1 MKSARLFYFDQ
12 IASTKSREIQ
22 SSRFCERTARANRK
36 SENRLGHF
44 IGTRIA
50 CTNQKK
56 VKDILSMTIRI
67 FNEDKDSVIE
77 SWVLTGMCDYKFAL
91 QALYPLI
98 DKFEA
103 QRKIQNPAF
112 YERLRRDI
120 LAGCIMPPITLA
132 LVADTDKFKP
142 GDDFEKFIN
151 DNVSYGYVLDGM
163 QRLHNLHIVSTDKRF
178 DPYKNLYLS
187 VVIAK
192 NKDMLLY
199 RMITLNNGQRP
210 MSPRHQIE
218 VLTQELFDFTELNIS
233 VQTEKERSERIVR
246 GSFNLSDISKGYLA
260 FITDSLH
267 NDNSRI
273 IAEKMDEL
281 IISKIL
287 HAGPSEGLE
296 FQSVL
301 SLIDRLAQDQSA
313 KVWLQTQN
321 NLIGFCVGIKDG
333 YTFLKDTPEAS
344 FGTWCVNFDESFKA
358 INAAKV
364 NLGKYRREL
373 SAKFIKGI
381 ERYATYDVPRLIEFF
396 NDETA
401 I

>member
-1 MKSARLFYFDQ
+1 MS
-12 IASTKSREIQ
+12 IE
-22 SSRFCERTARANRK
+22 
-36 SENRLGHF
+36 
-44 IGTRIA
+44 
-50 CTNQKK
+50 
-56 VKDILSMTIRI
+56 I

-77 SWVLTGMCDYKFAL
+77 SWVLTGKCDYSFAL
-91 QALYPLI
+91 QELYPLI

-132 LVADTDKFKP
+132 LVADTSQFTP
-142 GDDFEKFIN
+142 GFDFQSFIN
-151 DNVSYGYVLDGM
+151 ANIARGYVLDGM
-163 QRLHNLHIVSTDKRF
+163 QRLHNLHIVSTADSF
-178 DPYKNLYLS
+178 DGSRNLYLS

-218 VLTQELFDFTELNIS
+218 VLTQELFDFSELDMS

-246 GSFNLSDISKGYLA
+246 GSFNLADISKGYLA

-301 SLIDRLAQDQSA
+301 SLIDRFANDQTA
-313 KVWLQTQN
+313 KTWLQTQN
-321 NLIGFCVGIKDG
+321 NLIGFCVGIKDSF
-333 YTFLKDTPEAS
+333 TFLESTSEAD
-344 FGTWCVNFDESFKA
+344 FGEWCGNFDEAFKA

-381 ERYATYDVPRLIEFF
+381 ESYSTFGVPDLIEFF

-401 I
+401 V

>member
-1 MKSARLFYFDQ
+1 MA
-12 IASTKSREIQ
+12 IE
-22 SSRFCERTARANRK
+22 
-36 SENRLGHF
+36 
-44 IGTRIA
+44 
-50 CTNQKK
+50 
-56 VKDILSMTIRI
+56 ILSK
-67 FNEDKDSVIE
+67 DKDSVIE
-77 SWVLTGMCDYKFAL
+77 SWVLTGKCDYAYAL
-91 QALYPLI
+91 RELYPLI

-103 QRKIQNPAF
+103 QRKVQNPAF
-112 YERLRRDI
+112 YERLRRDV

-132 LVADTDKFKP
+132 LIAENDEF
-142 GDDFEKFIN
+142 GHNFDFQRYIN
-151 DNVSYGYVLDGM
+151 DNVERGYILDGM
-163 QRLHNLHIVSTDKRF
+163 QRLYNLHIVSTEDGF
-178 DPYKNLYLS
+178 DAERNLYVS

-218 VLTQELFDFTELNIS
+218 VLTQELFDFTELEMD

-246 GSFNLSDISKGYLA
+246 GSFNLGDISKGYLA

-287 HAGPSEGLE
+287 QAGPSEGLE

-301 SLIDRLAQDQSA
+301 ALIDRFATNPSA
-313 KVWLQTQN
+313 KTWLQTQN
-321 NLIGFCVGIKDG
+321 NLIGFCVGIKDSHA
-333 YTFLKDTPEAS
+333 FLANTPEAS
-344 FGTWCVNFDESFKA
+344 FGEWCANFDEAFKA

-373 SAKFIKGI
+373 SAKFVKGI
-381 ERYATYDVPRLIEFF
+381 EHYSTLGVPQLVEFF

-401 I
+401 V